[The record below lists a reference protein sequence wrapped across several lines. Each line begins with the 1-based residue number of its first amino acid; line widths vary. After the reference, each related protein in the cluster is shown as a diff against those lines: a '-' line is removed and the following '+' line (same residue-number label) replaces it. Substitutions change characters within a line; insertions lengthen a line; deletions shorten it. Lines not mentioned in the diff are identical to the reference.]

1 MACLR
6 YFAQCS
12 YDGPLK
18 AAGIETIALDVTKAE
33 EVASVRAQI
42 AELTGGTLNMLINNA
57 YVHPVANSSS
67 DV

>member
-1 MACLR
+1 MG
-6 YFAQCS
+6 S
-12 YDGPLK
+12 LK